1 MLRVHSTES
10 FGTHEGPGIR
20 FVLFLQGCLF
30 KCLYCHNPDTISLT
44 EGSLMEVDSIV
55 EKVVKMKSYFANSWW
70 FTVSGGEPLL
80 QAAELLPLFQKLK
93 AEWIHIALDTNGF
106 VRNTDVEALLP
117 YVDLVLLDIKHMDNA
132 LHEKLTGKPN
142 QPVHFFLEQLERLQK
157 PTWIRYVFVPQYSD
171 QLEHIAALGQKF
183 GSCSCIQR
191 VEILPYHRLGEY
203 KWKELWWKYEL
214 DGVETPSQESLIQAK
229 NLLAESFKEVYI
241 R

>member
-30 KCLYCHNPDTISLT
+30 RCLYCHNPDTISLT

-55 EKVVKMKSYFANSWW
+55 KKVVKMKSYFANSWW

-106 VRNTDVEALLP
+106 VRNADVEALLT
-117 YVDLVLLDIKHMDNA
+117 YVDLVLLDIKHIDNT
-132 LHEKLTGKPN
+132 LHQKLTGKPN
-142 QPVHFFLEQLERLQK
+142 QPVHFFLNQLQRLQK

-183 GSCSCIQR
+183 GAYDCIQR

-214 DGVETPSQESLIQAK
+214 DGVETPSQESLNQAK